1 MHVDGY
7 NIISYN
13 SYYYIIEITREKTMN
28 VPLNHWKRPLIC
40 ALPVLLLLAASC
52 KAGAD
57 APVIV
62 TYSAPGTTTAASPDI
77 VPFIPPAYYQCAE
90 VLPMDI
96 ERSFYSE
103 YGNTAGASA
112 VYGGAVFVF
121 KNLLVD
127 TYMTREVNKGWLWAD
142 LTLCPIVNLDAAK
155 KLVSGD
161 RVDIVGICVGRDT
174 TISPGLVFKDCYVLP
189 TGSIQL
195 PAPGG
200 GMTFTSS
207 Y

>member
-1 MHVDGY
+1 
-7 NIISYN
+7 
-13 SYYYIIEITREKTMN
+13 
-28 VPLNHWKRPLIC
+28 
-40 ALPVLLLLAASC
+40 
-52 KAGAD
+52 
-57 APVIV
+57 
-62 TYSAPGTTTAASPDI
+62 
-77 VPFIPPAYYQCAE
+77 
-90 VLPMDI
+90 
-96 ERSFYSE
+96 
-103 YGNTAGASA
+103 
-112 VYGGAVFVF
+112 
-121 KNLLVD
+121 
-127 TYMTREVNKGWLWAD
+127 
-142 LTLCPIVNLDAAK
+142 VNLDAAK